1 MSCEECKKCINYLV
15 SELGCFGDDE
25 PCKFYVNDEEECAPK
40 YEKKLNI
47 QFRKIN

>member
-1 MSCEECKKCINYLV
+1 MPCEECKKCINYLV
-15 SELGCFGDDE
+15 SELGCFGNYE
-25 PCKFYVNDEEECAPK
+25 PCEFYVNDEEYAPK